1 MRDPSES
8 DHTVKKVWACL
19 VSTQTC
25 HVAKPN
31 HIGGQSWQNELGTKA
46 QNQELQALPECFK
59 QVAEPIPAINTK
71 PGTDQ
76 GTSRNH
82 SEWTQVL
89 YLLLKIT
96 GNQVHQYMSC
106 IIVES
111 TAISH
116 W

>member
-1 MRDPSES
+1 
-8 DHTVKKVWACL
+8 L

-31 HIGGQSWQNELGTKA
+31 HIGGQIWQNELGTKA